1 MLFVFTF
8 NKNYWMSRKKLI
20 IGSVIIV
27 SVLAVYFLY
36 NKKEDV
42 NAPITIKVAK
52 GDFINEVI
60 TSGEALSSSSKKI
73 QFPSPANLQKHN
85 IREIKIQDLVP
96 EGSVVKEGD
105 YIGRLDQSE
114 VNEKIIDAKLNLE
127 NAQSKY
133 IQQKLDTTLSL
144 KQERNGI
151 KDLLFTIEESKI
163 NLKQSTYEPPAS
175 IRKLEIQ
182 IEKANRDL
190 NTKKENYSIKKM
202 QAEAKMVEVGTEVS
216 KIKSKLDALIDLQK
230 QFIIYSTDSGMITY
244 IREWDGSKKQVGSSI
259 NPWDP
264 SIASLPD
271 LSKMQSK
278 TFANEVDIRK
288 LKKGLTVDV
297 GFDAFPDITLK
308 GEVIDVAN
316 VGETKRG
323 SDIKV
328 FQIIIK
334 LLTED
339 KNVRPGMTT
348 SNRILTDKESNVL
361 MVPIEAIF
369 SKDSISYTYVKSG
382 FSVLKKQVLLG
393 KSNNNLIIIKD
404 GLNENEVV
412 YLNKPKGYEDKSITL
427 LKN

>member
-1 MLFVFTF
+1 
-8 NKNYWMSRKKLI
+8 MSRKKLI